1 MMFSVEM
8 ETPKLVITHF
18 SARLGI
24 VAAIVISYPKPM
36 VLRLQY
42 KIYLDPLTTTQQFLS
57 PFPIGSVYLSTSQNL
72 PPSQPP
78 IPQTSIMKIIAWN
91 VRGAANPNFRLN
103 VQDLVNTHH
112 PDIMVILEPKI
123 GGSHA
128 ENVANQ
134 VGLSCNFWVDPQ
146 GFSGGI

>member
-1 MMFSVEM
+1 
-8 ETPKLVITHF
+8 
-18 SARLGI
+18 
-24 VAAIVISYPKPM
+24 M
-36 VLRLQY
+36 VLHPQL
-42 KIYLDPLTTTQQFLS
+42 KIYLDPLTTTQQFMS
-57 PFPIGSVYLSTSQNL
+57 PFPIGSVYPSTSQNL

-78 IPQTSIMKIIAWN
+78 IPQTSIMKIITWN

-112 PDIMVILEPKI
+112 PNIMVILEPKI
-123 GGSHA
+123 GGSHV

>member
-1 MMFSVEM
+1 
-8 ETPKLVITHF
+8 
-18 SARLGI
+18 
-24 VAAIVISYPKPM
+24 M
-36 VLRLQY
+36 VLHPQL
-42 KIYLDPLTTTQQFLS
+42 KIYLDLLTTTQQFLS
-57 PFPIGSVYLSTSQNL
+57 PFPIGSVYPSTSQNL

-78 IPQTSIMKIIAWN
+78 IRQASIMKIITWN
-91 VRGAANPNFRLN
+91 VRGATNPNFRLN

-123 GGSHA
+123 GGSHV

-146 GFSGGI
+146 GFSRGI